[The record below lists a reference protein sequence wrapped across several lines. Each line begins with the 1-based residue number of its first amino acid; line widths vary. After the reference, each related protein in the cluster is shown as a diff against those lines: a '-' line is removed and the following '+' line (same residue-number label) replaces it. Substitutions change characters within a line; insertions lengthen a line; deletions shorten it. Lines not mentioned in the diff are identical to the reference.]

1 MRATGLGVYWS
12 SAPRANTVHDQCA
25 FRVIPYPENSFSP
38 PANSVFTPLLEAK
51 TERFAAH
58 PSRVTHE
65 IVCPGPPTRHSYPFK
80 THSFRAPTSGLAQR
94 DFKQG
99 CRPISYDA
107 LTPVRLGTLL
117 KILCLMGSW

>member
-65 IVCPGPPTRHSYPFK
+65 IVCPAPPTRHSYPFK
-80 THSFRAPTSGLAQR
+80 TRSFRAPTSGLAQR
-94 DFKQG
+94 NFKQG
-99 CRPISYDA
+99 AGRSPTT
-107 LTPVRLGTLL
+107 LHTPCVLAPCL
-117 KILCLMGSW
+117 KSPP